1 MLSDLREL
9 YRYRDLVVQLVVRD
23 LKVRYKNSV
32 LGFFWSLIN
41 PLVQVAII
49 TVVVKYL
56 MRLPV
61 ADYSAYLLVAF
72 LPWMFFQMSLLDA
85 SDSVLKHHDLLK
97 KVYFP
102 REALPIS
109 LVISNFIHLI
119 LAFVV
124 FFVYLVVFLR
134 ASIVHTAMLL
144 PVLMLIQFIF
154 NLGVAFFVSCLN
166 VFYEDT
172 KFIVSVGLN
181 VLFYASP
188 VMYLSEMVHS
198 VLMHTTLIPA
208 VYKAPLW
215 FLYQINPL
223 NAALMAYRKLL
234 LPPIKNFVLH
244 DVNVTNMP
252 INWGALGI
260 AALLSIVLA
269 IWGYS
274 FFNKRKW
281 VFAEM
286 L

>member
-23 LKVRYKNSV
+23 LKVRYKNSA

-49 TVVVKYL
+49 TIVIKTV
-56 MRLPV
+56 MRLPIPN
-61 ADYSAYLLVAF
+61 YSAYLLAAF

-109 LVISNFIHLI
+109 LVISNLIHLI

-124 FFVYLVVFLR
+124 FFVYLVTIPR
-134 ASIVHTAMLL
+134 APILPTALLL
-144 PVLMLIQFIF
+144 PVLMAIQFVF

-181 VLFYASP
+181 VLFYATP
-188 VMYLSEMVHS
+188 VMYVSELAYSAMPGPHKG
-198 VLMHTTLIPA
+198 I
-208 VYKAPLW
+208 LW
-215 FLYQINPL
+215 ILYQINPL
-223 NAALMAYRKLL
+223 NALLMAYRKILL
-234 LPPIKNFVLH
+234 NPISDFPLNGQQIS
-244 DVNVTNMP
+244 DMP
-252 INWGALGI
+252 LNYGYLGV
-260 AALLSIVLA
+260 AALISVALA
-269 IWGYS
+269 VFGYR
-274 FFNKRKW
+274 FFNKRKSM
-281 VFAEM
+281 FAEM

>member
-32 LGFFWSLIN
+32 LGFFWSLLN
-41 PLVQVAII
+41 PLVQVAVITII
-49 TVVVKYL
+49 IKFV
-56 MRLPV
+56 MRV
-61 ADYSAYLLVAF
+61 NIDNYSAYVLAAF

-124 FFVYLVVFLR
+124 FFIYLVAYLR
-134 ASIVHTAMLL
+134 TPILLTAALL
-144 PVLMLIQFIF
+144 PVLMGIQFVF
-154 NLGVAFFVSCLN
+154 NLGIAFFVSCLN
-166 VFYEDT
+166 VLYEDT
-172 KFIVSVGLN
+172 KFIVAVGLN

-188 VMYLSEMVHS
+188 VMYVSELVYTA
-198 VLMHTTLIPA
+198 LPA
-208 VYKAPLW
+208 QNRHLLW
-215 FLYQINPL
+215 ILYQLNPL
-223 NAALMAYRKLL
+223 NALLIGYRKILL
-234 LPPIKNFVLH
+234 NPFVDFQLKGANLT
-244 DVNVTNMP
+244 DMP
-252 INWGALGI
+252 LSYGYLGI
-260 AALLSIVLA
+260 AALTSLLLCVG
-269 IWGYS
+269 GYH

-281 VFAEM
+281 LFAEM